1 MAAFGYRYRH
11 IHSCQHR
18 RDHQSDAYKCR
29 GGVIVKK
36 IALTAENLCKTYGR
50 GNTVV
55 HALKDVSLTLYAGE
69 IAALL
74 GPSGAGKSTLLTS
87 LGLIQPPDS
96 GKIIIGSETVFDN
109 GFKTNVRTFRRNH
122 IGFVF
127 QKANLL
133 PFLSAA
139 DNVRLAMEINDVSGK
154 TAKARAEELLAKF
167 DLSERK
173 NFMPKELSGGQ
184 QQRVAIARALANTP
198 ALLLADEPT
207 AALDSR
213 MGRKVMELL
222 KQVAHEHDTGLLVV
236 THDHRAIDVFDRIW
250 VMEDGKI
257 KEQ

>member
-1 MAAFGYRYRH
+1 M
-11 IHSCQHR
+11 
-18 RDHQSDAYKCR
+18 
-29 GGVIVKK
+29 KK
-36 IALTAENLCKTYGR
+36 IALVAENLCKTYGK

-55 HALKDVSLTLYAGE
+55 HALNDVSLTLHAGE

-87 LGLIQPPDS
+87 LGLIQEPDS
-96 GKIIIGSETVFDN
+96 GKIIIGGETVFDN
-109 GFKTNVRTFRRNH
+109 TYKTNIRSFRRNH

-133 PFLSAA
+133 PFLSAV
-139 DNVRLAMEINDVSGK
+139 DNVRLSMEINDVSGK
-154 TAKARAEELLAKF
+154 IAKRRAEELLEKF

-198 ALLLADEPT
+198 ELLLADEPT
-207 AALDSR
+207 AALDSV

-222 KQVAHEHDTGLLVV
+222 KQVAHEHNTGVLVV

-257 KEQ
+257 KEQDISEK

>member
-1 MAAFGYRYRH
+1 M
-11 IHSCQHR
+11 
-18 RDHQSDAYKCR
+18 
-29 GGVIVKK
+29 KK
-36 IALTAENLCKTYGR
+36 IALTAENLFKTYGK
-50 GNTVV
+50 GNTQV
-55 HALKDVSLTLYAGE
+55 HALNDVSLTLHAGE

-87 LGLIQPPDS
+87 LGLIQQPDR
-96 GKIIIGSETVFDN
+96 GKIIIGNETVFDN
-109 GFKTNVRTFRRNH
+109 EYKTDIRAFRRNH

-133 PFLSAA
+133 PFLSAV
-139 DNVRLAMEINDVSGK
+139 DNVRLAMEINDVSGRM
-154 TAKARAEELLAKF
+154 AKLRAEELLAKF

-173 NFMPKELSGGQ
+173 NFMPRELSGGQ
-184 QQRVAIARALANTP
+184 QQRVAIARALANAP
-198 ALLLADEPT
+198 ELLLADEPT

-222 KQVAHEHDTGLLVV
+222 KQVAHEHDTGVLVV

-250 VMEDGKI
+250 VMEDGRI

>member
-1 MAAFGYRYRH
+1 M
-11 IHSCQHR
+11 
-18 RDHQSDAYKCR
+18 
-29 GGVIVKK
+29 KK
-36 IALTAENLCKTYGR
+36 IALIAENLCKTYGK
-50 GNTVV
+50 GNTQV
-55 HALKDVSLTLYAGE
+55 HALNDVSLTLHAGE

-87 LGLIQPPDS
+87 LGLIQQPDS
-96 GKIIIGSETVFDN
+96 GKIIIGNETVFYD
-109 GFKTNVRTFRRNH
+109 GYKTNIRAFRRNH

-133 PFLSAA
+133 PFLSAV

-154 TAKARAEELLAKF
+154 AAKKKAEELLAKF

-198 ALLLADEPT
+198 ELLLADEPT
-207 AALDSR
+207 AALDSV

-222 KQVAHEHDTGLLVV
+222 KQVAHEHNTGVLVV
-236 THDHRAIDVFDRIW
+236 THDHRAIDVFDRIY
-250 VMEDGKI
+250 VMEDGRI

>member
-1 MAAFGYRYRH
+1 MKH
-11 IHSCQHR
+11 
-18 RDHQSDAYKCR
+18 
-29 GGVIVKK
+29 
-36 IALTAENLCKTYGR
+36 IALIAENLCKTYGK
-50 GNTVV
+50 GNTKV
-55 HALKDVSLTLYAGE
+55 HALNDVSLTLHAGE

-87 LGLIQPPDS
+87 LGLIQQPDS
-96 GKIIIGSETVFDN
+96 GKIIIGNETVFDE
-109 GFKTNVRTFRRNH
+109 GYKTNIRAFRRNH

-133 PFLSAA
+133 PFLSAV

-154 TAKARAEELLAKF
+154 AAKKKAEELLAKF

-198 ALLLADEPT
+198 ELLLADEPT

-222 KQVAHEHDTGLLVV
+222 KQVAHEHNTGVLVV
-236 THDHRAIDVFDRIW
+236 THDHRAIDVFDRIY

>member
-1 MAAFGYRYRH
+1 MKH
-11 IHSCQHR
+11 
-18 RDHQSDAYKCR
+18 
-29 GGVIVKK
+29 
-36 IALTAENLCKTYGR
+36 IALIAENLCKIYGK
-50 GNTVV
+50 GNTIV
-55 HALKDVSLTLYAGE
+55 HALNDVSLTFHAGE

-87 LGLIQPPDS
+87 LGLIQQPDS
-96 GKIIIGSETVFDN
+96 GKIVIGNETVFND
-109 GFKTNVRTFRRNH
+109 GYKTDIRAFRRNH

-133 PFLSAA
+133 PFLSAV

-154 TAKARAEELLAKF
+154 AAKKKAEELLAMF

-198 ALLLADEPT
+198 ELLLADEPT
-207 AALDSR
+207 AALDSV

-222 KQVAHEHDTGLLVV
+222 KQVAHEHNTGVLVV
-236 THDHRAIDVFDRIW
+236 THDHRAIDVFDRIY

-257 KEQ
+257 KAQ

>member
-1 MAAFGYRYRH
+1 M
-11 IHSCQHR
+11 
-18 RDHQSDAYKCR
+18 
-29 GGVIVKK
+29 KK
-36 IALTAENLCKTYGR
+36 IALTAENLCKTYGK
-50 GNTVV
+50 GDTQV
-55 HALKDVSLTLYAGE
+55 HALNDVSLSLHAGE

-87 LGLIQPPDS
+87 LGLIQEPDS
-96 GKIIIGSETVFDN
+96 GKIIIGNETVFDN
-109 GFKTNVRTFRRNH
+109 GYTTDIRSFRRNH

-133 PFLSAA
+133 PFLSAV
-139 DNVRLAMEINDVSGK
+139 DNVRLAMEINDIPGK
-154 TAKARAEELLAKF
+154 IAKKRAEELLAKF

-173 NFMPKELSGGQ
+173 NFMPQELSGGQ
-184 QQRVAIARALANTP
+184 QQRVAIARALANMP

-207 AALDSR
+207 AALDSV

-222 KQVAHEHDTGLLVV
+222 KQVAHDHNTGVLVV
-236 THDHRAIDVFDRIW
+236 THDHRAIDVFDRIY

>member
-1 MAAFGYRYRH
+1 M
-11 IHSCQHR
+11 
-18 RDHQSDAYKCR
+18 
-29 GGVIVKK
+29 KK
-36 IALTAENLCKTYGR
+36 IAFTAENLYKTYGK

-55 HALKDVSLTLYAGE
+55 HALNDVSLTLHAGE

-87 LGLIQPPDS
+87 LGLIQEPDS
-96 GKIIIGSETVFDN
+96 GRIVIGNETVFDN
-109 GFKTNVRTFRRNH
+109 GYKTDIRSFRRNH

-133 PFLSAA
+133 PFLSAV
-139 DNVRLAMEINDVSGK
+139 DNVRLSMEINDIPGRD
-154 TAKARAEELLAKF
+154 AKKRAEELLAKF

-198 ALLLADEPT
+198 ELLLADEPT
-207 AALDSR
+207 AALDSV

-222 KQVAHEHDTGLLVV
+222 KQVAHEHNTGVLVV

-250 VMEDGKI
+250 VMEDGRI

>member
-1 MAAFGYRYRH
+1 M
-11 IHSCQHR
+11 
-18 RDHQSDAYKCR
+18 
-29 GGVIVKK
+29 KK
-36 IALTAENLCKTYGR
+36 IALIAENLCKTYGK
-50 GNTVV
+50 GNTQV
-55 HALKDVSLTLYAGE
+55 HALNDVSLTLHAGE

-87 LGLIQPPDS
+87 LGLIQQPDS
-96 GKIIIGSETVFDN
+96 GKIVIGNETVFND
-109 GFKTNVRTFRRNH
+109 GYKTDIRAFRRNH

-133 PFLSAA
+133 PFLSAV

-154 TAKARAEELLAKF
+154 AAKKKAGELLAKF

-198 ALLLADEPT
+198 ELLLADEPT
-207 AALDSR
+207 AALDSV

-222 KQVAHEHDTGLLVV
+222 KQVAHEHNTGVLVV
-236 THDHRAIDVFDRIW
+236 THDHRAIDVFDRIY
-250 VMEDGKI
+250 VMEDGRI

>member
-1 MAAFGYRYRH
+1 M
-11 IHSCQHR
+11 
-18 RDHQSDAYKCR
+18 KN
-29 GGVIVKK
+29 
-36 IALTAENLCKTYGR
+36 IALTAENLCKTYGK

-55 HALKDVSLTLYAGE
+55 YALRDVSLTLHAGE

-87 LGLIQPPDS
+87 LGLIQQPDS
-96 GKIIIGSETVFDN
+96 GKIIIGNETVFDN
-109 GFKTNVRTFRRNH
+109 GYKTNIRSFRRNH

-133 PFLSAA
+133 PFLNAI

-154 TAKARAEELLAKF
+154 AAKKRAEELLEKF
-167 DLSERK
+167 DLSQRK

-198 ALLLADEPT
+198 ELLLADEPT
-207 AALDSR
+207 AALDSV

-222 KQVAHEHDTGLLVV
+222 KQVAHEHNTGVLVV
-236 THDHRAIDVFDRIW
+236 THDHRAMDVFDRIW
-250 VMEDGKI
+250 VMEDGRI

>member
-1 MAAFGYRYRH
+1 MKH
-11 IHSCQHR
+11 
-18 RDHQSDAYKCR
+18 
-29 GGVIVKK
+29 
-36 IALTAENLCKTYGR
+36 IALIAENLCKTYGKD
-50 GNTVV
+50 NTVV
-55 HALKDVSLTLYAGE
+55 HALNDVSLTLHAGE

-87 LGLIQPPDS
+87 LGLIQQPDS
-96 GKIIIGSETVFDN
+96 GKIVIGNETVFSD
-109 GFKTNVRTFRRNH
+109 GYKTDIRAFRRNH

-133 PFLSAA
+133 PFLSAV

-154 TAKARAEELLAKF
+154 AAKKKAEELLAKF

-198 ALLLADEPT
+198 ELLLADEPT
-207 AALDSR
+207 AALDSV

-222 KQVAHEHDTGLLVV
+222 KQVAHEHNTGVLVV
-236 THDHRAIDVFDRIW
+236 THDHRAIDVFDRIY

-257 KEQ
+257 KAQ

>member
-1 MAAFGYRYRH
+1 MKH
-11 IHSCQHR
+11 
-18 RDHQSDAYKCR
+18 
-29 GGVIVKK
+29 
-36 IALTAENLCKTYGR
+36 IALIAENLCKTYGKD
-50 GNTVV
+50 NTVV
-55 HALKDVSLTLYAGE
+55 HALNDVSLTLHAGE

-87 LGLIQPPDS
+87 LGLIQQPDS
-96 GKIIIGSETVFDN
+96 GKIVIGNETVFND
-109 GFKTNVRTFRRNH
+109 GYKTDIRAFRRNH

-133 PFLSAA
+133 PFLSAV

-154 TAKARAEELLAKF
+154 AAKKKAEELLAKF

-198 ALLLADEPT
+198 ELLLADEPT
-207 AALDSR
+207 AALDSV

-222 KQVAHEHDTGLLVV
+222 KQVAHEHDTGVLVV
-236 THDHRAIDVFDRIW
+236 THDHRAIDVFDRIY

-257 KEQ
+257 KAQ

>member
-1 MAAFGYRYRH
+1 MKH
-11 IHSCQHR
+11 
-18 RDHQSDAYKCR
+18 
-29 GGVIVKK
+29 
-36 IALTAENLCKTYGR
+36 IALIAENLCKTYGK
-50 GNTVV
+50 GNTTV
-55 HALKDVSLTLYAGE
+55 HALNDVSLTLHAGE

-87 LGLIQPPDS
+87 LGLIQQPDS
-96 GKIIIGSETVFDN
+96 GKIVIGNETVFND
-109 GFKTNVRTFRRNH
+109 GYKTDIRAFRRNH

-133 PFLSAA
+133 PFLSAV

-154 TAKARAEELLAKF
+154 AAKKKAEELLAKF

-198 ALLLADEPT
+198 ELLLADEPT
-207 AALDSR
+207 AALDSV

-222 KQVAHEHDTGLLVV
+222 KQVAHEHNTGVLVV
-236 THDHRAIDVFDRIW
+236 THDHRAIDVFDRIY

-257 KEQ
+257 KAQ